1 MIIAKACP
9 FKKSNTSHTCK
20 WWAKPTLQ
28 IPPKE
33 LDMAIEFRCTKCN
46 KLLRTAD
53 DTAGK
58 HAKCPECG
66 EILLIPSPAPA
77 IPPLSSGG
85 SSTPP
90 PQSPPPGGGNPFA
103 SNPQPQY
110 QYEPDSGNPYQSP
123 NPFSPTPTPT
133 TQAAPG
139 EIRPTIM
146 DLGDV
151 MGRAWEIYKRE
162 WGTCLVLVLIII
174 GCNFGFSMV
183 FGVANQIVMAV
194 TRDQDIAAVFSVFT
208 NFISQIL
215 QAWITI
221 GQIRCFLRVARG
233 QPVEYG
239 EIFTGGP
246 WLLRIIG
253 ASILYGLMVL
263 GGVLLL
269 IVPGIILALMFGQYY
284 YLIVDRDMGVM
295 DSLSMAKQITDGNK
309 WTLFLMGLVCSGLTL
324 AGVLALCVG
333 VLAVIPYVTL
343 LQVMAYLTMTGQ
355 PTVDQMQTGQRMY

>member
-1 MIIAKACP
+1 
-9 FKKSNTSHTCK
+9 
-20 WWAKPTLQ
+20 
-28 IPPKE
+28 
-33 LDMAIEFRCTKCN
+33 MAIEFRCTKCN

-66 EILLIPSPAPA
+66 EILLIPAPA
-77 IPPLSSGG
+77 SPIPPLSSSG
-85 SSTPP
+85 SAPPP
-90 PQSPPPGGGNPFA
+90 PQSPLPGGGNPFA

-123 NPFSPTPTPT
+123 NPFSPLPT

-139 EIRPTIM
+139 DIRPTII
-146 DLGDV
+146 DLGDL
-151 MGRAWEIYKRE
+151 MSRAWEIYKRE

-174 GCNFGFSMV
+174 GCNIGFGMV
-183 FGVANQIVMAV
+183 FGIANNIIVAV
-194 TRDQDIAAVFSVFT
+194 TRDQDIAAIFSLFT

-233 QPVEYG
+233 QPVEFG

-253 ASILYGLMVL
+253 ASILYGLMVF
-263 GGVLLL
+263 GGVLLF

-284 YLIVDRDMGVM
+284 YLIVDRDLGVM
-295 DSLSMAKQITDGNK
+295 DSLKTAKQITDGNK
-309 WTLFLMGLVCSGLTL
+309 LTLFLLGLVCFGLTI
-324 AGVLALCVG
+324 AGFLALCVG
-333 VLAVIPYVTL
+333 LLAVIPYITL

>member
-1 MIIAKACP
+1 
-9 FKKSNTSHTCK
+9 
-20 WWAKPTLQ
+20 
-28 IPPKE
+28 
-33 LDMAIEFRCTKCN
+33 MAIEFRCTKCN

-66 EILLIPSPAPA
+66 EILLIPSPAST

-85 SSTPP
+85 SATPP

-103 SNPQPQY
+103 SGPQPQY

-123 NPFSPTPTPT
+123 NPFSPMPT

-139 EIRPTIM
+139 EIRPTII

-151 MGRAWEIYKRE
+151 MGRTWEIYKRE

-183 FGVANQIVMAV
+183 FGVANNIIVAV
-194 TRDQDIAAVFSVFT
+194 TRNQEIAALFSVFT
-208 NFISQIL
+208 NFILQIF

-239 EIFTGGP
+239 EIFSGGP

-295 DSLSMAKQITDGNK
+295 DSLKTAKQITDGNK
-309 WTLFLMGLVCSGLTL
+309 LTLFLMALVCFGLTL
-324 AGVLALCVG
+324 AGLLVLCVG
-333 VLAVIPYVTL
+333 VLAVAPYIAL

-355 PTVDQMQTGQRMY
+355 PTVDQMQMGQRMY